1 MNRQHLSVHRS
12 LRGEVPGC
20 APERE
25 AVAVI
30 SAARGCSQDAA
41 FDELI
46 DVAMHHHVSVGS
58 AAASLISLVRESD
71 LSNGAVIVPP
81 QWAELRK
88 ARNVDARTVGTDA

>member
-1 MNRQHLSVHRS
+1 MNRQYLSEHPSV
-12 LRGEVPGC
+12 RGEVPGC
-20 APERE
+20 TPERE

-46 DVAMHHHVSVGS
+46 DVAMHRHVSVGS
-58 AAASLISLVRESD
+58 AAESLISLVGESD
-71 LSNGAVIVPP
+71 PPDGPVIVPP

-88 ARNVDARTVGTDA
+88 ARHIDARTVGADA

>member
-1 MNRQHLSVHRS
+1 MNRQYLSEHPSV
-12 LRGEVPGC
+12 RGEVPGC
-20 APERE
+20 TPERE

-58 AAASLISLVRESD
+58 AAESLISLVGESD
-71 LSNGAVIVPP
+71 PPDGPVIPP

-88 ARNVDARTVGTDA
+88 ARHIDARTVGADA